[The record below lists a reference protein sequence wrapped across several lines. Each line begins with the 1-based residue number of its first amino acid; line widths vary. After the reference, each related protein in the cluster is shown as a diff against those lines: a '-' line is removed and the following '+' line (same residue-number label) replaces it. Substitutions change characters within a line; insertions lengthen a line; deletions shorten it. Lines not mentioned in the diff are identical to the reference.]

1 MRATTRSNSTSDH
14 GLELSAA
21 ALEEMRGK
29 LSAVADDVVAAI
41 VDEVPSYRDAFSGPM
56 GETIRNAVQLALGG
70 FLTLASRG
78 RTEDLRTPTA
88 PAVEGSYQL
97 GRGEARSGRTTDALL
112 AAFRIGARVS
122 WRELSAI
129 AVRNGLPADVLADF
143 AELVFAYIDEL
154 SAAAVAGHTD
164 ETETTGRVRQRLL
177 ERVAVLLL
185 DGAPADEVTAAAES
199 AGWTPP
205 TTLTAVLVPES
216 QVRPVLGL
224 VAPGT
229 IQASETPG
237 LDEAALLLVPDAHA
251 RRRTALLRTL
261 ARPRLDRR
269 ARPSPGSTYAASV
282 DRALRARELGI
293 ELDTEAELPRLV
305 LHADESA
312 LADLRARVLAPLE
325 GLRPGTAEK
334 LADTLRAWLLHQGR
348 REDIAAALFVHPQ
361 TVRYRMGQLRDL
373 YGDKLDDPDT
383 VLALDPRPGLSAV
396 ACAMVRARAEVV
408 RYHRC
413 HGYRGAATV
422 RAPASP
428 ACWRRPRGSGRR
440 ARAGRRRPGRGARS
454 RAGAAGATEAGHEAV
469 SGPSTAAATAA
480 ALPAPVATR
489 SRCRAR
495 RMVPSPWVSTWCGTS
510 SSEPKNRALSRRV
523 CSVSVLIRVVEESDE
538 PGSLKAR

>member
-1 MRATTRSNSTSDH
+1 MRNTTGTSRTSGH
-14 GLELSAA
+14 GLELSPAA
-21 ALEEMRGK
+21 VEEMRGQ

-122 WRELSAI
+122 WRELSAT
-129 AVRNGLPADVLADF
+129 AVRSGLPADVLADF

-177 ERVAVLLL
+177 ERIVTLLL
-185 DGAPADEVTAAAES
+185 EGAAPEEVTAAAER
-199 AGWTPP
+199 AGWAPP

-224 VAPGT
+224 VSAAT
-229 IQASETPG
+229 IQAAEVPG
-237 LDEAALLLVPDAHA
+237 LDEGVLLLVPDAHG
-251 RRRTALLRTL
+251 RRRAALLRTL
-261 ARPRLDRR
+261 ADRGSVAGPAVPWLDVRR
-269 ARPSPGSTYAASV
+269 SV
-282 DRALRARELGI
+282 DRAVRARELGV
-293 ELDTEAELPRLV
+293 ELDTEAALPRLV

-312 LADLRARVLAPLE
+312 LTDLRARVLAPLE

-348 REDIAAALFVHPQ
+348 RDDVAAALFVHPQ

-373 YGDKLDDPDT
+373 YGDTLEDPET
-383 VLALDPRPGLSAV
+383 VLAL
-396 ACAMVRARAEVV
+396 
-408 RYHRC
+408 
-413 HGYRGAATV
+413 TI
-422 RAPASP
+422 
-428 ACWRRPRGSGRR
+428 
-440 ARAGRRRPGRGARS
+440 
-454 RAGAAGATEAGHEAV
+454 
-469 SGPSTAAATAA
+469 
-480 ALPAPVATR
+480 ALA
-489 SRCRAR
+489 
-495 RMVPSPWVSTWCGTS
+495 
-510 SSEPKNRALSRRV
+510 
-523 CSVSVLIRVVEESDE
+523 
-538 PGSLKAR
+538 

>member
-1 MRATTRSNSTSDH
+1 MRHTTSTTSTSDH

-21 ALEEMRGK
+21 AVEEMRGQ

-78 RTEDLRTPTA
+78 RTADLRTPTA

-122 WRELSAI
+122 WRELSAT
-129 AVRNGLPADVLADF
+129 AVRSGLPADVLADF

-177 ERVAVLLL
+177 ERIVALLL
-185 DGAPADEVTAAAES
+185 AGAPDDEVTAAAES

-224 VAPGT
+224 VAANT
-229 IQASETPG
+229 IQTAEAPG
-237 LDEAALLLVPDAHA
+237 LDEGVLLLVPDAHA
-251 RRRTALLRTL
+251 RRRAALLRTL
-261 ARPRLDRR
+261 RDRASIAGPAVPWLDVRR
-269 ARPSPGSTYAASV
+269 SV

-312 LADLRARVLAPLE
+312 LADLRTRVLAPLE

-348 REDIAAALFVHPQ
+348 RDDVAAALFVHPQ

-373 YGDKLDDPDT
+373 YGDKLEDPDT
-383 VLALDPRPGLSAV
+383 VLAL
-396 ACAMVRARAEVV
+396 
-408 RYHRC
+408 
-413 HGYRGAATV
+413 TI
-422 RAPASP
+422 
-428 ACWRRPRGSGRR
+428 
-440 ARAGRRRPGRGARS
+440 
-454 RAGAAGATEAGHEAV
+454 
-469 SGPSTAAATAA
+469 
-480 ALPAPVATR
+480 ALA
-489 SRCRAR
+489 
-495 RMVPSPWVSTWCGTS
+495 
-510 SSEPKNRALSRRV
+510 
-523 CSVSVLIRVVEESDE
+523 
-538 PGSLKAR
+538 